1 MIKLKDVANLANV
14 STATVSRVLANKDTV
29 SEETKAKVLEAV
41 NMLNYL
47 PNLLGRQ
54 LRKLE
59 TNTILVVVPD
69 ITNTFFSEVLRGI
82 AQAARQNGYRVLL
95 ADTQNYID
103 SELDFLN
110 YLRQKQVDGV
120 ILLTARTDSGLIQ
133 EFSHDYP
140 IVLACEYYEGSSIP
154 TVSIDNISSSRKIT
168 DHLIQLG
175 HRRIAHISGPLN
187 VVINRDRLKGYKQAL
202 AQHSLEMEPV
212 LFQEGDF
219 TIESGY
225 NLMKKLL
232 AVEHAPT
239 AVFAA
244 NDAMAIGAV
253 QAIKSSGLQVP
264 GDIAVVGFDDIQ
276 MASILE
282 PSLTT
287 IAQPVFEIG
296 VTSMNLLARLM
307 KKEEIQK
314 RHFVLEDK
322 LVIRESCGFHSNRL
336 LQKED

>member
-41 NMLNYL
+41 NKLNYL